1 MALPKGFKRVGVD
14 LPPSVIKIIRA
25 AGGEDNF
32 PRAMAGIVGSL
43 PWIAA
48 ALYDSL
54 PEDEYR
60 AFAAAMRPNYEKV
73 MQIVDS
79 DNPRKAFNEELERQK
94 RAVS

>member
-1 MALPKGFKRVGVD
+1 MALPKGFKRVGVE
-14 LPPSVIKIIRA
+14 LPPSVIAIIRA

-32 PRAMAGIVGSL
+32 PRAMASIVGAL

-54 PEDEYR
+54 PESEYR
-60 AFAAAMRPNYEKV
+60 AFAAAMRPNYEQV
-73 MQIVDS
+73 MEIVEA
-79 DNPRKAFNEELERQK
+79 DNPRKAFDEEFERQK